1 MLGNF
6 QYCNPTKLYF
16 GEQSFTFLKEELQ
29 KYGPKVQL
37 SYGRD
42 SIKKNG
48 IYDQVM
54 ELLKE
59 AGKTV
64 FEDPGV
70 MPNPTVEKL
79 YEGCKIA
86 RENEGEDRYVI
97 MQRPS
102 RYLHIVRK
110 IHGKNIMR
118 GWKR

>member
-1 MLGNF
+1 M
-6 QYCNPTKLYF
+6 
-16 GEQSFTFLKEELQ
+16 
-29 KYGPKVQL
+29 QL

-86 RENEGEDRYVI
+86 RENEVDLILAKFILSPPDILIYSATLFHFLI
-97 MQRPS
+97 
-102 RYLHIVRK
+102 LVRK
-110 IHGKNIMR
+110 VPKGATVLT
-118 GWKR
+118 